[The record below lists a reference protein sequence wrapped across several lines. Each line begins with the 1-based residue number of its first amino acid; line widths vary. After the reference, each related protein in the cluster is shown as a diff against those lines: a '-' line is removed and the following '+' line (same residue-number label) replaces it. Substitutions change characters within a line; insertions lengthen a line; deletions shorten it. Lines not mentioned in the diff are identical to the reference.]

1 MKPPTS
7 GKEVRQFIGVVNYY
21 RGMWERRSHTLA
33 PLTKITPNKVKSKWS
48 KIEQDAFDEI
58 KLIAAHDNFLAY
70 PDFNE

>member
-1 MKPPTS
+1 
-7 GKEVRQFIGVVNYY
+7 
-21 RGMWERRSHTLA
+21 MWARCLHTLEN
-33 PLTKITPNKVKSKWS
+33 LTKITPNKVKSKWS